1 MMFKDQ
7 LQKILLVVATMVMI
21 TSAMKCHKLI
31 STSGSVGNIGATST
45 TNTIL
50 ETGQYVVT
58 TTRNTRSKKVQSLI
72 ERLNGSSN
80 IQYSVKSFTATLVP
94 KDVKKVSVASQEL
107 TINVRGQRLYITN
120 ALSTPIVTY
129 QQFSVIKKR

>member
-21 TSAMKCHKLI
+21 TSAMKCQKLI
-31 STSGSVGNIGATST
+31 PTSGSVGNIGATST
-45 TNTIL
+45 HTIL
-50 ETGQYVVT
+50 ETGRYVVT

-72 ERLNGSSN
+72 ERLHGSSN

-94 KDVKKVSVASQEL
+94 KDVKKVSLVLAAKL
-107 TINVRGQRLYITN
+107 
-120 ALSTPIVTY
+120 
-129 QQFSVIKKR
+129 